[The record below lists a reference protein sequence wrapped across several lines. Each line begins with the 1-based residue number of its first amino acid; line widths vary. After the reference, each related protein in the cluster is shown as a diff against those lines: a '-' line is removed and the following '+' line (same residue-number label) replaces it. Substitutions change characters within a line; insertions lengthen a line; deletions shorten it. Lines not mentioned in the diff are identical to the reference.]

1 MALFFLV
8 ATAMTNCRQTYP
20 ELKHHCCI
28 VLLHIYICIW
38 PVFSACDVH
47 GRTLH
52 LRPGILKVSFL
63 SAKKKRKKQ
72 KLRVPS
78 REIVVEFN

>member
-1 MALFFLV
+1 MALFFSV
-8 ATAMTNCRQTYP
+8 ATAMTNCRKIYP

-28 VLLHIYICIW
+28 VLLHIYMYIW

-52 LRPGILKVSFL
+52 LRPGVLKVSFF
-63 SAKKKRKKQ
+63 SAKKNKKT
-72 KLRVPS
+72 
-78 REIVVEFN
+78 EVESSLQGNCC

>member
-1 MALFFLV
+1 M
-8 ATAMTNCRQTYP
+8 Y
-20 ELKHHCCI
+20 
-28 VLLHIYICIW
+28 IW

-52 LRPGILKVSFL
+52 LRPGVLKVAFL
-63 SAKKKRKKQ
+63 SAKKRIKL